1 MRIKEIHSDH
11 GILVITDFG
20 DRTMIIPLNNRDK
33 LLSFMRSNATNVPLF
48 PMKVIDSLADVAS
61 HKIQIK
67 MEAKKLLTEW
77 PYYVLDVNFRYSKSY
92 DISFEEP
99 FFKLSHPLDDG
110 TNFFRIE
117 YEEIATDFT
126 PNGKYRGAHARRY
139 KLDEIMENLEF
150 LAKDIPD
157 LTMEAVIQ
165 TTAGEVYTSEKVLFH
180 DLNILAS
187 DIFNQSDL
195 LRKILGNN

>member
-1 MRIKEIHSDH
+1 MRIKTIHVDR

-48 PMKVIDSLADVAS
+48 PMEVIDSLADVAS
-61 HKIQIK
+61 HKVQIK
-67 MEAKKLLTEW
+67 MEAKKILPEW
-77 PYYVLDVNFRYSKSY
+77 PYFVLDVNFRYSKSY

-110 TNFFRIE
+110 TDFFRLE
-117 YEEIATDFT
+117 YEEIESDFT

-139 KLDEIMENLEF
+139 HLDEIMESLEY
-150 LAKDIPD
+150 LAKDSPD
-157 LTMEAVIQ
+157 LKLEAVIQ
-165 TTAGEVYTSEKVLFH
+165 TTAGEIYTS
-180 DLNILAS
+180 D
-187 DIFNQSDL
+187 
-195 LRKILGNN
+195 KILFRQDLQD